1 MLAVAPLSW
10 ATPAW
15 GLVLPWPS
23 GNSWE
28 AAIKLLLRNWSGNLK
43 DRTIH
48 PLGTLLTHWSPGT
61 RLPTLYVS
69 PVNVYLFKTYSSPPI
84 YPPTEHGP
92 APLLLVKWSI
102 HTQLASRPIIC
113 PSLAL
118 LCVCN
123 ELCTPPQGAHC
134 TVPTRRRCNKSS
146 FHLDLVSMQPFF
158 FPW

>member
-1 MLAVAPLSW
+1 MLAVDPLSW

-69 PVNVYLFKTYSSPPI
+69 PVNVYLFKTYSSTPYLSSHRTRPCSPPPGEMVHPHTARLTPH
-84 YPPTEHGP
+84 YL
-92 APLLLVKWSI
+92 PL
-102 HTQLASRPIIC
+102 AGF
-113 PSLAL
+113 AL
-118 LCVCN
+118 CL
-123 ELCTPPQGAHC
+123 
-134 TVPTRRRCNKSS
+134 
-146 FHLDLVSMQPFF
+146 
-158 FPW
+158 